1 MWPRVGSKE
10 TMWIDKAFPEKDAL
24 GFLTRWG
31 TAWFP
36 NHVRAVLSKIGE
48 SPEKSWFGN
57 VWYLGSPWTMTYY
70 DWLVV
75 SNMAGLFY
83 HGLFEGNHPQMDPW
97 CWYINANMTGVYW
110 WDPWHTIYNST
121 MDPSWVMG
129 CHPKKTIDELHH
141 SEKDGFFKHQPD
153 DHQLCINGLASTAD
167 PLGWFRL
174 PWRSELVLTRAT
186 T

>member
-24 GFLTRWG
+24 VFLTRWG

-129 CHPKKTIDELHH
+129 CHPKKPLTNSIILKKMVFL
-141 SEKDGFFKHQPD
+141 STNQMIISFASTV
-153 DHQLCINGLASTAD
+153 CINRWSIGMIPSSMAEWACPD
-167 PLGWFRL
+167 
-174 PWRSELVLTRAT
+174 
-186 T
+186 